1 MCARVRAVHLEIVQD
16 LSTQSFLRAL
26 QRFVSHHGWPRTFI
40 SDYGKSLVGTKRE
53 LRKLFL
59 EGRKA
64 MSDFA
69 VLHKIQWKFTTP
81 HSPHKGGIYESLIK
95 QKKQSLHVAIGSQV
109 LSWNEMS
116 TVFAE
121 VESLINS
128 RSLGYL
134 SSDPNDPQP
143 LTPNHLLL
151 GCTSPCVPQGPFKE
165 STNPRKCFAFIQ
177 NLAQQ
182 FWRRFLQEYIPTG
195 QNGKR
200 RDINSR
206 WEMLCYLLISHPHR
220 ENGNSLWSR
229 KSTLV
234 WMVLSEMS
242 W

>member
-40 SDYGKSLVGTKRE
+40 SDYGKSFVGTKRE

-182 FWRRFLQEYIPTG
+182 SLETLSSGIHPNRSKWQTKGHQLTVGDVVLLVDFTSSQ
-195 QNGKR
+195 GK
-200 RDINSR
+200 
-206 WEMLCYLLISHPHR
+206 WQL
-220 ENGNSLWSR
+220 
-229 KSTLV
+229 TLV
-234 WMVLSEMS
+234 KEVYPGVDGVV
-242 W
+242 